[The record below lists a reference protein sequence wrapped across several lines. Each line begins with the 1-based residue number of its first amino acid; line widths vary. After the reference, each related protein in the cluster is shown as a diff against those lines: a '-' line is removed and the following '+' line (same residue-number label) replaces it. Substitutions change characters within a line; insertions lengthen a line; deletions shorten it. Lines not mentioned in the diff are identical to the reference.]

1 MPTAGSQPRGI
12 VAAPDG
18 AIWFAE
24 GQGNKIGRITT
35 GGNITEFAVP
45 LANAQPWSITVGPD
59 GALYFGE
66 FGGGQIGRITTS
78 GVFSGYTVPFAANNR
93 VTVQLISITLG
104 PDGNLWFADY
114 GTFKFGQA
122 VFQTAAMSA
131 TPPSGYYLSDLTFSG
146 SGFAPNETVQ
156 IFGEGVG
163 SRVLVTAMA
172 DNSGSFSVNAR
183 APESAYGPR
192 LFLSQGQSSGKVGAA
207 GFSMNARLMLQPSSG
222 AAGSTAAVAGYGFDA
237 KSEVNVH
244 WLNPITLLGKPV
256 TNSRGSFAGSAALT
270 FSVPAG
276 SPAGPVGVYGFG
288 FFTGTPTGPAGTAK
302 FTVQ

>member
-104 PDGNLWFADY
+104 PDGSVH
-114 GTFKFGQA
+114 
-122 VFQTAAMSA
+122 VFWLPQWRITAGRLASMHA
-131 TPPSGYYLSDLTFSG
+131 RRNRLT
-146 SGFAPNETVQ
+146 
-156 IFGEGVG
+156 
-163 SRVLVTAMA
+163 
-172 DNSGSFSVNAR
+172 DR
-183 APESAYGPR
+183 AS
-192 LFLSQGQSSGKVGAA
+192 SSGRDK
-207 GFSMNARLMLQPSSG
+207 
-222 AAGSTAAVAGYGFDA
+222 AV
-237 KSEVNVH
+237 E
-244 WLNPITLLGKPV
+244 
-256 TNSRGSFAGSAALT
+256 R
-270 FSVPAG
+270 
-276 SPAGPVGVYGFG
+276 
-288 FFTGTPTGPAGTAK
+288 
-302 FTVQ
+302 